1 MNADLFGQTPDSLSI
16 DIIRQ
21 FCPPEGY
28 WLAFSGG
35 KDSVVLYDLAERA
48 GVPCEA
54 HYNVTTIDPPE
65 LLCFIRDEYR
75 GRVQWD
81 KPRASFYKLM
91 RKHTALPT
99 RVARWCCEELK
110 ERGGDGRV
118 VLTGVRA
125 EESPTRARYGIVRPC
140 RRAGSNK
147 TLVSPMLHW
156 TTDHVWQYIRER
168 ELPYCELYDQGWTR
182 IGCILC
188 PFEMHPEKSMERW
201 PRPFERALDVV
212 REMWPQKASW
222 QERFESPEA
231 VFAWWLDRRR
241 SYPDAADAQGELMFT

>member
-35 KDSVVLYDLAERA
+35 KDSVVLFDLAERA
-48 GVPCEA
+48 GVSFEA
-54 HYNVTTIDPPE
+54 HYSVTTIDPPE
-65 LLCFIRDEYR
+65 VLRFIRDEYH

-81 KPRASFYKLM
+81 KPRLSFFRLM
-91 RKHTALPT
+91 RSKGLPF
-99 RVARWCCEELK
+99 RSARWCCEHLK
-110 ERGGDGRV
+110 ERGGEGRI

-147 TLVSPMLHW
+147 TLVNPMLHW
-156 TTDHVWQYIRER
+156 TSAHVWQYIRER
-168 ELPYCELYDQGWTR
+168 ELSYCELYDQGWTR

-188 PFEMHPEKSMERW
+188 PFEMHPEKAMARW
-201 PRPFERALDVV
+201 PRPFARALQVV
-212 REMWPQKASW
+212 RETWPTRPRW
-222 QERFESPEA
+222 HELWESPDA
-231 VFAWWLDRRR
+231 MFAYWMDRRAT
-241 SYPDAADAQGELMFT
+241 YPDADDAQGELMFT